1 MKENRYNLIDEDW
14 IPVAGKGKVG
24 LRTIFSDSS
33 ITSLGGNPVE
43 KIAVFKLL
51 LAIAQS
57 AYTPEDEADWEQL
70 GRGGMQQK
78 VMDYLEKQHDC
89 FWLYGEHPF
98 LQMPEIEEAAKMSFG
113 DVKMEVATGNTSVV
127 TQIQAEKMLSDAEK
141 ALLVLLLMNFAFG
154 GKKTD
159 NSVVLTEGYAGKN
172 NDKGKPSTGKP
183 GASLGFMGYLHSFFF
198 FQNIMESIYRSIFT
212 REQIADMGM
221 FPEGVGKA
229 PWEEKPAG
237 EYDNIAKNLRK
248 SYMGRLISLG
258 RFVLLE
264 DDGIHYSEGIA
275 SPGYAEYVVD
285 PSVSVDFSTKP
296 KPKVLWVDP
305 ERKPWRQIT
314 SLLSFLNTEK
324 NNGFNC
330 FQLKNV
336 TGRCRAASCFSIWS
350 GGVRVSSNAGE
361 QYLTGTDD
369 FVESEIQLSPEIFG
383 SYFFNNL
390 SIEMEHLESIA
401 KNLYGCILRYYA
413 DLLSDGKQLAAQGT
427 NTFWQLCEAV
437 FQKLV
442 NACES
447 DHSGNEAKTLRN
459 VYRRF
464 ALQIYDEQC
473 PNQTARQLE
482 AWAKNRPF
490 AKQKEEVGND

>member
-1 MKENRYNLIDEDW
+1 LKENRYNLIDEDW

-24 LRTIFSDSS
+24 LRTIFSDPS

-57 AYTPEDEADWEQL
+57 AYTPEDEADWKQL
-70 GRGGMQQK
+70 GCGGMQQK
-78 VMDYLEKQHDC
+78 VMDYLEKQYDC

-98 LQMPEIEEAAKMSFG
+98 LQMPEIEKARKLSFG
-113 DVKMEVATGNTSVV
+113 SVKMEVATGNTSVV
-127 TQIQAEKMLSDAEK
+127 TEIQSEKKLSDDDK
-141 ALLVLLLMNFAFG
+141 ALTIILLMGFACG

-159 NSVVLTEGYAGKN
+159 NSIVLTQEY
-172 NDKGKPSTGKP
+172 TGKSATGKSGP
-183 GASLGFMGYLHSFFF
+183 SLGFMGFLHSFFF
-198 FQNIMESIYRSIFT
+198 FQNLAESIYRNLFT
-212 REQIADMGM
+212 KQQIADMGM
-221 FPEGVGKA
+221 FPAGTGIA
-229 PWEEKPAG
+229 PWLQEPGG
-237 EYDNIAKNLRK
+237 ENDQVAKELRQ
-248 SYMGRLISLG
+248 SYMGRLIPLS
-258 RFVLLE
+258 RFVLLA

-275 SPGYAEYVVD
+275 SLGYAEYVVD
-285 PSVSVDFSTKP
+285 PSVSVDFSAKP

-314 SLLSFLNTEK
+314 SLLSFLDTEK
-324 NNGFNC
+324 NSGFNC
-330 FQLKNV
+330 FQLRNV
-336 TGRCRAASCFSIWS
+336 TGRCGHESCFSIWS

-369 FVESEIQLSPEIFG
+369 FVESEVQLSSDIFG
-383 SYFFNNL
+383 SESKFFGNL
-390 SIEMEHLESIA
+390 SVEMEQLESIA

-427 NTFWQLCEAV
+427 NTFWQLCEGV

-447 DHSGNEAKTLRN
+447 DSSGTEAKALRN
-459 VYRRF
+459 VYRRY

-490 AKQKEEVGND
+490 TKQKEEVGND